1 MARTIFWSWQ
11 SDEPQRE
18 TRHIMREALAE
29 AIAQLGAELEEA
41 ERPELDHDTKGAGG
55 SPEIVRT
62 ILRKVEAASV
72 FVADVTPVAATAAGK
87 QVPNPNVMLE
97 LGYARS
103 VLGLDRIILVWNM
116 AIFESRY
123 ADLPFDLQG
132 LGKSCGFKLPP
143 GASKG
148 DYRTARTGL
157 IKHLKAR
164 LEETLPAPPQSLPV
178 PESEWHG
185 SLASDPSIWEEA
197 YNPLAVNFP
206 RQGRIDVIVAPGPR
220 IYARLLPATQGAAPA
235 VEDGLFPSWEHHL
248 RPIGDRE
255 LGGLSGGRTANG
267 HVLSAPIG
275 EDRTTKTIV
284 RWYKDNGEIWAV
296 SAWGFYKHG
305 DHSHV
310 AYDEVIRDLVRWL
323 EKAVQSSR
331 AAGGTGPFKIRLG
344 AGGLHGVHWQ
354 QGRPSPGSNLFFAL
368 RHGVESE
375 ATLADESADAIL
387 AAVTA
392 FMAELAESF
401 GVAPL
406 SPQSVATLAEKT

>member
-62 ILRKVEAASV
+62 ILRKIEAASV

-132 LGKSCGFKLPP
+132 LGKSCGFELPP
-143 GASKG
+143 SASNG

-164 LEETLPAPPQSLPV
+164 LEETLPAPQQAPPA
-178 PESEWHG
+178 PEPEWHG
-185 SLASDPSIWEEA
+185 SLTSDPSIWEEA
-197 YNPLAVNFP
+197 FNPLAVNFS

-220 IYARLLPATQGAAPA
+220 IYARLLPATQGAAP
-235 VEDGLFPSWEHHL
+235 VVDDGLFPSWEHHL

-267 HVLSAPIG
+267 HVLSGAIG

-344 AGGLHGVHWQ
+344 AGGLHGVH
-354 QGRPSPGSNLFFAL
+354 
-368 RHGVESE
+368 
-375 ATLADESADAIL
+375 
-387 AAVTA
+387 
-392 FMAELAESF
+392 
-401 GVAPL
+401 
-406 SPQSVATLAEKT
+406 